1 VNKTIVGIGV
11 FSVIILIGGVSL
23 MSRNSTTPLP
33 PHQQCISH
41 GGISMHIHP
50 KLRIEIAGTTFPIPT
65 NIGINPSCMMSLHT
79 HDDSGVIHAEYPTQR
94 DFTLGNFFSNWGKD
108 FSQNQIFDNFVDDTR
123 SLSITVDG
131 QPNYDFE
138 NLVLKDDQDILIKYG
153 EKVIPY

>member
-1 VNKTIVGIGV
+1 
-11 FSVIILIGGVSL
+11 
-23 MSRNSTTPLP
+23 
-33 PHQQCISH
+33 
-41 GGISMHIHP
+41 
-50 KLRIEIAGTTFPIPT
+50 
-65 NIGINPSCMMSLHT
+65 
-79 HDDSGVIHAEYPTQR
+79 
-94 DFTLGNFFSNWGKD
+94 LGNFFSNWGKD